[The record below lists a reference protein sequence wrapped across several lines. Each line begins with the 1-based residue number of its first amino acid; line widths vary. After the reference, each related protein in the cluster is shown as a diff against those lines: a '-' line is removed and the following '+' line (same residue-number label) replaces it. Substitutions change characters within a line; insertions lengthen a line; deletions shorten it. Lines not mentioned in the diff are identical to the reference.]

1 VILVEREI
9 HVKQLRQML
18 NDCLTGHGSA
28 ASIKGPIASGK
39 TELLSLLGEEAASA
53 GAAVLSAFARRSETD
68 IEFGVIGQIFRHPEF
83 TSAERERVDQSLS
96 KSGRRRPCEA
106 DGLPLGRLPTRVSQ
120 ELWELLR
127 AKTEH
132 VPLVVAV
139 DDVHF
144 ADAASLQALIE
155 FSARIRNSRLLIVVT
170 EADAIA
176 EDTTSESPVQP
187 LQLRQPPFTRVQVR
201 PLSRRATAELLTD
214 ALGAGTAA
222 DSWHWL
228 SGGNPLL
235 LRALVEDYRRATWLS
250 RERPADPIPG
260 AEFSQAVGACVRRGR
275 SWFQDVARAVA
286 VLEESDS
293 GALLP
298 RLLDEHR
305 TSRIDEVVDALEAVG
320 VLHCGRYRHPAARAA
335 VLAAMPAEQRAD
347 LHCRAASLLHS
358 SGRAASTVAVHLV
371 AARHSEEP
379 WAFTVLTE
387 AADKALRRDDTVL
400 AEACLGLAA
409 EARLDADQRVTVTMM
424 RSLVEFRRDP
434 GAAFSQLRPVITA
447 MQEGRLAA
455 AQSVTLLRRLLWHGT
470 ESELASAVRQLEQ
483 VFGTLD
489 SKTADDYR
497 TAREWV
503 RSAHPKLAASALPQ
517 AANPEAATTG
527 PRVWAAYALSRVLR
541 TGPGQDD
548 IHISELI
555 LQTTALDDHSYGVI
569 QAALYVLIYVGR
581 CDLAVPWCDRLLAEA
596 SSRGV
601 PVWQAMFA
609 TTRAEIALR
618 QGDPRRAA
626 RLVRD
631 ALTWVSPC
639 GWGVAVGSP
648 LACLLLASTAAGEND
663 ADVMAAVEVPEMM
676 FQTRFGVQF
685 LHARGQQ
692 RLARGWPRG
701 ALDDLMRCGRL
712 IQEWDIDLPSF
723 VPWRSDAARAL
734 LRLGRREEARQLAAA
749 QLTLPGADQPW
760 IRGLSLRSLAAVS
773 EPERRLPLL
782 QEAVGL
788 LEEAGDQL
796 ELARALTDL
805 SKLHHWQAQPGR
817 ARPVARRALAIAEA
831 QGLAKVTQQLRTL
844 TQGPAGEL
852 TADAPAGLLSHS
864 ERQVATL
871 AVSGHSN
878 REIAA
883 KLYVTVSTVEQH
895 LTRAYRKL
903 GVRGR
908 ADLRLSWQAE

>member
-1 VILVEREI
+1 VILVERETHI
-9 HVKQLRQML
+9 TQLRQLL
-18 NDCLTGHGSA
+18 NDCLMGRGSA
-28 ASIKGPIASGK
+28 ATIRGPIASGK
-39 TELLSLLGEEAASA
+39 TELLTLLGEEAVSA
-53 GAAVLSAFARRSETD
+53 GAAVLSAFARCSETD

-83 TSAERERVDQSLS
+83 TPAERERIEQDLG
-96 KSGRRRPCEA
+96 KGDRERPCEA

-155 FSARIRNSRLLIVVT
+155 FSARIRNSRLLIAVT
-170 EADAIA
+170 EADTFP
-176 EDTTSESPVQP
+176 ERKTSESSAQP
-187 LQLRQPPFTRVQVR
+187 LLLRQPHFTRVQVR
-201 PLSRRATAELLTD
+201 PLSRHATAQLLAD
-214 ALGAGTAA
+214 ALSPKLGAEPAA
-222 DSWHWL
+222 GSWHEL

-235 LRALVEDYRRATWLS
+235 LRALVEDYRCATWLGS
-250 RERPADPIPG
+250 ERPVDPIPG
-260 AEFSQAVGACVRRGR
+260 AEFSQAMEACVRRGGSR
-275 SWFQDVARAVA
+275 FQDVARAIA

-305 TSRIDEVVDALEAVG
+305 TWLVDEAVDALESVG
-320 VLHCGRYRHPAARAA
+320 VLHSGHYRHPAARAA
-335 VLAAMPAEQRAD
+335 VLAAMPAEQRAE
-347 LHCRAASLLHS
+347 LHRLAASLLHS
-358 SGRAASTVAVHLV
+358 SGKSSSTVAVHLV
-371 AARHSEEP
+371 AARHCKEP

-387 AADKALRRDDTVL
+387 AADKALRRDDTML

-409 EARLDADQRVTVTMM
+409 EACLDEDQLVTVTMM

-455 AQSVTLLRRLLWHGT
+455 AQSVMLLRRLLWHGT
-470 ESELASAVRQLEQ
+470 ESEIASTVQHLEQ
-483 VFGTLD
+483 VSGTLD
-489 SKTADDYR
+489 SKTAGDYQ

-503 RSAHPKLAASALPQ
+503 RSAHPKLAASVLPQ
-517 AANPEAATTG
+517 MANPEAATTG
-527 PRVWAAYALSRVLR
+527 PRVWAACALSRVLR

-548 IHISELI
+548 IHISELV
-555 LQTTALDDHSYGVI
+555 LQTTALDDHSYGAI
-569 QAALYVLIYVGR
+569 QSALYVLIYGGR
-581 CDLAVPWCDRLLAEA
+581 CDLAVPWCDQLLAEA

-609 TTRAEIALR
+609 ITRAEIALR

-626 RLVRD
+626 RLARD
-631 ALTWVSPC
+631 ALTWVSPR

-663 ADVMAAVEVPEMM
+663 ADVTAAAEVPEMM

-685 LHARGQQ
+685 LHARGQH
-692 RLARGWPRG
+692 RLARGWVHG

-723 VPWRSDAARAL
+723 VPWRGDAAQAL
-734 LRLGRREEARQLAAA
+734 LLVGRPEEARQLAAE

-760 IRGLSLRSLAAVS
+760 IRGLSLRALAAVS

-782 QEAVGL
+782 QEAVCL

-805 SKLHHWQAQPGR
+805 SKLRRWQAQPAR
-817 ARPVARRALAIAEA
+817 AMPVAQRALAITEA
-831 QGLAKVTQQLRTL
+831 QGLAQVTQQLRTP
-844 TQGPAGEL
+844 TEGPAGEL
-852 TADAPAGLLSHS
+852 AAGALAGLLSRS
-864 ERQVATL
+864 ERQVVTL
-871 AVSGHSN
+871 AVSGHTN
-878 REIAA
+878 REIA
-883 KLYVTVSTVEQH
+883 KRLYVTVSTVEQH

-908 ADLRLSWQAE
+908 ADLRL